1 MAALSRPE
9 GINTRM
15 RFYEFR
21 PIKHIKPLSPPEAR
35 VHKLKAVAAKARAD
49 LKNERE
55 AQKRQKALN
64 KQREQLN
71 KGRPTNN
78 PNQKL

>member
-1 MAALSRPE
+1 
-9 GINTRM
+9 M

-35 VHKLKAVAAKARAD
+35 VHKLKAVAKKAKTD

-55 AQKRQKALN
+55 AQKRQKALDR
-64 KQREQLN
+64 QRQQAT
-71 KGRPTNN
+71 KARKTNN

>member
-1 MAALSRPE
+1 
-9 GINTRM
+9 M

-35 VHKLKAVAAKARAD
+35 VHKLKAVATKAKAD

-55 AQKRQKALN
+55 AQKRQKALDR
-64 KQREQLN
+64 QRLQAT
-71 KGRPTNN
+71 KARKTNN